1 MKLLRPLLLVLLLS
15 TLYLFLWPVPVDPV
29 SWEAPLDRGLVE
41 PFAANDRLQVAT
53 AIELGEFHGPED
65 IAVGF
70 DGLLYSGTEGGKVIS
85 FEADGSNMQIFADTG
100 GRPLGIEFAGGF
112 LYVANAFIG
121 LQKIQED
128 GRVITLADEFGG
140 KPIAYADD
148 VAVARDGS
156 VYFSDASSKFSAAQW
171 ADTYGASLLD
181 IMEHGGHGRILK
193 YDPLSSETSLIL
205 DGLNFANGVAVSEDQ
220 SYLLINETGH
230 YRVWRYWLTG
240 ERRGERELILENLP
254 GFPDNINN
262 GHNGRFWIGLV
273 APRSV
278 ILDNYSGKPFM
289 RKMMQRMP
297 ATLRPKAVP
306 STHLIA
312 IDGNGEVLMNL
323 QDSAVGFPA
332 ITGALE
338 TEQSLY
344 LTTLFGNR
352 IARVSKKD
360 LF

>member
-323 QDSAVGFPA
+323 QDSAAGFPA

-352 IARVSKKD
+352 IARVSKED